1 MKRTR
6 VKICGITRPDDA
18 QDAVAVGADALGL
31 VFYPSSPR
39 HVEIEQAREIARVVP
54 AFVSLVGLFV
64 DPEPE
69 FVEDVCKAVPLDLL
83 QFHGDETNAFCRGF
97 GRRFMKALRVK
108 PGLDLISAVSA
119 YPDACGILLDT
130 YVAGTPGGTG
140 ETFDWRLIPS
150 DFARPLILAGGLT
163 PDNVAQAISQCRPY
177 AVDVSGGVE
186 ASKGIKDGSKLQNFL
201 REVRRGDSI

>member
-18 QDAVAVGADALGL
+18 KDAVAVGADALGL
-31 VFYPSSPR
+31 VFYPASPR
-39 HVEIEQAREIARVVP
+39 HVEIERAREIARAVP

-64 DPEPE
+64 DPEPD
-69 FVEDVCKAVPLDLL
+69 FVREVCEAVPLDLL

-108 PGLDLISAVSA
+108 PGLDLNSAVSA